1 MFVKMHYFTSMYV
14 YSIVCRILYHKM
26 KQFLY
31 SSSIFSVYC
40 NANFLNNGGKNN
52 NIYIYF
58 FHPELCQ
65 FLKMVIFKLY
75 LINIIRYAFNCEMKK
90 EIINQLF
97 LAIFHCEKLLF
108 LFATWNSEDYNWML
122 ISSKQSFTKSQWN
135 GG

>member
-65 FLKMVIFKLY
+65 FLKMVICKLC
-75 LINIIRYAFNCEMKK
+75 LINIIMIKGRTTRRFLRTVGR
-90 EIINQLF
+90 LF
-97 LAIFHCEKLLF
+97 LQRL
-108 LFATWNSEDYNWML
+108 
-122 ISSKQSFTKSQWN
+122 SSVCSYKEFSNFEPFFEPFFMHFF
-135 GG
+135 